1 MREFDAVIT
10 ALLLTTIRRL
20 SNERLGERK
29 KERGRDREGGRE
41 ADSDSGELG
50 CFDRF
55 QMDCVEVDRCCRRG
69 RYA

>member
-29 KERGRDREGGRE
+29 KERGRDREGGRRT
-41 ADSDSGELG
+41 ATVGNWAASID
-50 CFDRF
+50 FKWT
-55 QMDCVEVDRCCRRG
+55 
-69 RYA
+69 A